1 MSVAWESLR
10 RAVHELASSAPLKQ
24 RLIFSYSKH
33 LKELD
38 SGELPSDLRAM
49 FLELSGQLTSVT
61 PLRGESAV
69 SATVRKMSN
78 GEAEEAAQQIVR
90 LFGELSQQKADP
102 ISIRPRRTL
111 SLYAA
116 EG

>member
-1 MSVAWESLR
+1 MSAAWESFR
-10 RAVHELASSAPLKQ
+10 RAVHELASAAPLKQ
-24 RLIFSYSKH
+24 RLICSYSKH

-38 SGELPSDLRAM
+38 SDELPSELRAR
-49 FLELSGQLTSVT
+49 FLKLSGQLTSVR

-78 GEAEEAAQQIVR
+78 GEAEDAAQQIVR
-90 LFGELSQQKADP
+90 LFGELAQHGAEP
-102 ISIRPRRTL
+102 IRVRPRRTL